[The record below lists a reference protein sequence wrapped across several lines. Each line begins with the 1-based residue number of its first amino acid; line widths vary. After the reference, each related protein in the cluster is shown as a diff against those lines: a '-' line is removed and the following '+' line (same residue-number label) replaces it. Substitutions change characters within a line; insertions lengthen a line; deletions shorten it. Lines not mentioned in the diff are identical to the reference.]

1 MSSNQVQTHI
11 NVQVTDRNRK
21 TAFFRW
27 ILIFPASLFLYAFT
41 SNVHF
46 GPYATG
52 LLVLPAGLA
61 LLFRGVYP
69 SYVLTFNHAVLELN
83 TRITAYA
90 LLLVDDYPSIERN
103 PNIAVILPD
112 VEGGAKLSRG
122 LPLAKWIFAIPLV
135 VVGLFYTFVSAVL
148 TLFAWLHV
156 SLTGTYPGVALNI
169 VVGTVQYWNR
179 VVGYALLLVTDE
191 YPTFRL
197 SAQA

>member
-11 NVQVTDRNRK
+11 NVQVTDRNRQS
-21 TAFFRW
+21 AFFRW
-27 ILIFPASLFLYAFT
+27 VLIFPVAIFLYSFT
-41 SNVHF
+41 STMHF

-52 LLVLPAGLA
+52 ILVVPAGLA
-61 LLFRGVYP
+61 LLFRGIYP
-69 SYVLTFNHAVLELN
+69 SYVLTFNHALLELN

-103 PNIAVILPD
+103 PNIAVIIPD

-122 LPLAKWIFAIPLV
+122 LPLVKWLFAIPLV
-135 VVGLFYTFVSAVL
+135 IVGTLYTIAAAVVTI
-148 TLFAWLHV
+148 FAWLHV
-156 SLTGTYPGVALNI
+156 SITGTYPGVALNL

-191 YPTFRL
+191 YPSFAL
-197 SAQA
+197 NAE